1 MQKTPE
7 ELLGLPTGTS
17 ILELLKQQEQ
27 YKQYAGLNAT
37 LPKAAQEAIAEHER
51 LQKLYSPAAKFAVE
65 LAEFKKAQGDFE
77 VSGLREWMLQQSPYL
92 EMVKRAQDVLGP
104 LQRLSELEQQ
114 KAQFLGRS
122 GALTEAMKSLA
133 TLPPDQKK
141 ANGAVINLAKKSIE
155 AIERETKARILDGEL
170 QTKLAAEAIDV
181 TLPGRSVGLGGL
193 HPVTRTQ
200 ERIEALFATMGFSVA
215 DGPEIEDDYF
225 NFTSLNTPENH
236 PARSMHDTF
245 YIEGSKNLLRTHT
258 SPVQIRHMQSH
269 KPPIRIICPGR
280 VYRCDHDATHSP
292 MFHQLEGLWVEEG
305 ISLADLKGTLTQ
317 FLNAFFERDDMQ
329 IRFRPS
335 YFPFVEPGVEV
346 DMEWGQVKSATDG
359 KIKWLE
365 IGGAG
370 VVHPQVLRNGGIDPE
385 KYSGFAFGMGLDR
398 LAMLKYGVN
407 DLRLFFENDVK
418 FLSQFR

>member
-1 MQKTPE
+1 MTLDE
-7 ELLGLPTGTS
+7 
-17 ILELLKQQEQ
+17 ILVEATQS
-27 YKQYAGLNAT
+27 LNAVSSMPDLEQT
-37 LPKAAQEAIAEHER
+37 K
-51 LQKLYSPAAKFAVE
+51 AKFLGKTGSVTE
-65 LAEFKKAQGDFE
+65 QLKA
-77 VSGLREWMLQQSPYL
+77 
-92 EMVKRAQDVLGP
+92 LG
-104 LQRLSELEQQ
+104 
-114 KAQFLGRS
+114 K
-122 GALTEAMKSLA
+122 
-133 TLPPDQKK
+133 LPPEDKK
-141 ANGAVINLAKKSIE
+141 VAGAAINAIKTQVEALIQGAK
-155 AIERETKARILDGEL
+155 TRILDAEL
-170 QTKLAAEAIDV
+170 QHKLAAEAIDV
-181 TLPGRSVGLGGL
+181 TLPGRTSGKGGL
-193 HPVTRTQ
+193 HPVTRTL
-200 ERIEALFATMGFSVA
+200 ERVEALFATMGFSVA
-215 DGPEIEDDYF
+215 DGPEIENDYF
-225 NFTSLNTPENH
+225 NFQALNTPENH
-236 PARSMHDTF
+236 PARSMQDTF
-245 YIEGSKNLLRTHT
+245 YIQGSKNVLRTQT

-292 MFHQLEGLWVEEG
+292 MFHQVEGLWVEEN
-305 ISLADLKGTLTQ
+305 ISLASLKGTLTQ

-346 DMEWGQVKSATDG
+346 DMEWENKGG

-398 LAMLKYGVN
+398 LTMLKYGVN